1 MKIIYTLLCLLV
13 SFSALAQQDSITLD
27 GTLTL
32 AKSATYKYKMVV
44 GELEGKWKGYTV
56 LDAGG
61 PSETKTSVSVQFS
74 KAKQSMMFA
83 EQALISTKAK
93 ESGFCFVGGILKMN
107 DKKNSIKG
115 FFLGQDNNKKMC
127 GSGTVRFT
135 LPEAAKTLMTDD
147 GSSVRD
153 TNTATI
159 LTRFKSETFK
169 VNNPEVQLELWD
181 GGVVD
186 HDSLTVTVNGA
197 VVLPAFE
204 IVQEKKTVTLKLKKG
219 ENIVKIKALNEGL
232 EAPNSARITVTDQGN
247 RYTVVS
253 FLKKGEEA
261 TIRIRY

>member
-1 MKIIYTLLCLLV
+1 MKTIYTLLCFV
-13 SFSALAQQDSITLD
+13 ISFSALAQQDSITLD

-32 AKSATYKYKMVV
+32 AKSATYKYKIVV

-107 DKKNSIKG
+107 DKKNIVKG
-115 FFLGQDNNKKMC
+115 FFLGQDKEKKMC
-127 GSGTVRFT
+127 GSGTVRFA
-135 LPEAAKTLMTDD
+135 LPEAAKVLMTGD
-147 GSSVRD
+147 GSKD
-153 TNTATI
+153 TNAATI

-186 HDSLTVTVNGA
+186 HDSLTVTLNGV

-204 IVQEKKTVTLKLKKG
+204 IVQDKKTVTLRLKKG
-219 ENIVKIKALNEGL
+219 ENIVKIRALNEGL
-232 EAPNSARITVTDQGN
+232 EAPNSARITVSDQSGK
-247 RYTVVS
+247 YTVVS
-253 FLKKGEEA
+253 FLKKEEEA

>member
-1 MKIIYTLLCLLV
+1 MKIIYTLLCFV
-13 SFSALAQQDSITLD
+13 ISFSALAQQDSVTLD

-32 AKSATYKYKMVV
+32 AKSATYKYKIVV

-93 ESGFCFVGGILKMN
+93 ESGFCFVGGMLKMN
-107 DKKNSIKG
+107 DKKNIVKG
-115 FFLGQDNNKKMC
+115 FFLGQDNQKKMC
-127 GSGTVRFT
+127 GSGTVRFS
-135 LPEAAKTLMTDD
+135 LPEAVKVLMTDD
-147 GSSVRD
+147 GTRD
-153 TNTATI
+153 SNAATI

-181 GGVVD
+181 GGIVD
-186 HDSLTVTVNGA
+186 HDSLTVTVNGV

-204 IVQEKKTVTLKLKKG
+204 IVQEKKTVTLKVKKG

-232 EAPNSARITVTDQGN
+232 EAPNSARITITDQGN

-253 FLKKGEEA
+253 FLKKDEEA